1 MTPVDDERSIV
12 RFSAWASKEDGQDD
26 ARVTKRQR
34 NAIGQLEADIAIWE
48 HQRYTEPPG
57 LATAEAAG
65 FRDIRQWARRFYPE
79 GHLGYG
85 AAEQTAGTDEFQV
98 DNVS

>member
-1 MTPVDDERSIV
+1 M
-12 RFSAWASKEDGQDD
+12 RFSAWASKEDGEDET
-26 ARVTKRQR
+26 RVAKRQR
-34 NAIGQLEADIAIWE
+34 NAVGQLKADIAIWE

-79 GHLGYG
+79 GHLGSS
-85 AAEQTAGTDEFQV
+85 AAEQTAGTDEFQAG
-98 DNVS
+98 NAS